1 MDKSQVLKYLDDH
14 NILQVKFAF
23 ADIDGILRGK
33 IIHRNKFLQGLEH
46 GMGFCDVVFG
56 WDSADV
62 LYPGVKITGWQSGF
76 PDKTCYIDLAT
87 FREIPWQ
94 GNMPFFLA
102 DFSAECGG
110 LAACPRTLLKTINAQ
125 CEQMGFSAEFAQEF
139 EWFNFKETPQTLN
152 DKNFSN
158 IQPLTP
164 GMFGYSLL
172 RPSLYQDYNREL
184 FTMLNQFNV
193 PVEALHTETGPG
205 AYEASI
211 MHTNPVEAADKAAL
225 LKTSVKEIAY
235 RHQIVASFMAKWNE
249 NLPGC
254 SGHIHQSLWNAE
266 KSKNLFFDKADE
278 NNMSLLM
285 QQYMAGQLHC
295 LPHILPMY
303 APTINSYKRLVDGA
317 WAPTTLTW
325 GVENRTTALRIIN
338 SAEKYTR
345 VETRVPGSDTNPYL
359 AISAALAS
367 GLYGIKHQLSL
378 NQPQTTGSAYANAEN
393 KKLPSNLY
401 DATLGMQ
408 ASDISKELFGDDFV
422 DHFSKTRLWE
432 CEQYSKQVNSWELK
446 RYFEI
451 I

>member
-33 IIHRNKFLQGLEH
+33 IIHRDKFLQGLEH

-62 LYPGVKITGWQSGF
+62 LYPGVNVTGWQSGF
-76 PDKTCYIDLAT
+76 PDKTCNIDLAT
-87 FREIPWQ
+87 FRKIPWQ
-94 GNMPFFLA
+94 DNMPFFLA
-102 DFSAECGG
+102 DFSTEGGG
-110 LAACPRTLLKTINAQ
+110 LNVCPRTLLKKINAQ
-125 CEQMGFSAEFAQEF
+125 CQQMGFSAEFAQEF
-139 EWFNFKETPQTLN
+139 EWFNFKETPQTLA

-205 AYEASI
+205 VYEASI
-211 MHTNPVEAADKAAL
+211 IHTNAVEAADMAVL

-235 RHQIVASFMAKWNE
+235 RHQIAASFMAKWNE

-254 SGHIHQSLWNAE
+254 SGHIHQSLWDAE
-266 KSKNLFFDKADE
+266 KSKNLFFDAADR

-285 QQYMAGQLHC
+285 QQYIAGQLYC

-345 VETRVPGSDTNPYL
+345 IETRVPGSDTNPYL
-359 AISAALAS
+359 AIAAALAS

-378 NQPQTTGSAYANAEN
+378 SQPQTAGSAYADAEN
-393 KKLPSNLY
+393 KRLPSNLY
-401 DATLGMQ
+401 DAALAMQ
-408 ASDISKELFGDDFV
+408 GSDISKELFGDDFV

-432 CEQYSKQVNSWELK
+432 CEQYAKQVNSWELK